1 MALQGT
7 GTELDP
13 FLVTNLLELRTE
25 ITDANAYYKVTQNL
39 DVIGTEWEKEWTEC
53 TIACFQLD
61 FNNKK
66 LRNITTA
73 LEHDVFKYNCINSEI
88 INANFENITCNKHVF
103 GHVTG
108 YGTMSN
114 LTILNSS
121 FSIKWSGSTFGY
133 GLLGVINT
141 TVDSCDFKLKIFGT
155 IEAIFWSNKA
165 FNRCHI
171 NIDGDFTLSRTSIAT
186 PPFGRYDP
194 CMHFLRLLKHGTKIY
209 ITGDAIVNVP
219 PNIPFVF
226 FANERNTAYS
236 SYGDAAY
243 YTQCYIGIKCNF
255 KLTSETTFG
264 SQDFSRFPT
273 SAYWPPANFVIAEWI
288 KNNDVAVSWASSE
301 RGRTYVVTEQQAKS
315 SVHLQ
320 SLGFDVTVKE

>member
-13 FLVTNLLELRTE
+13 FLVTNLAELRTE
-25 ITDANAYYKVTQNL
+25 ITDANAYYKVTQDL
-39 DVIGTEWEKEWTEC
+39 DVIGTEWETEWTEC
-53 TIACFQLD
+53 TIACLQLD

-88 INANFENITCNKHVF
+88 INAKFENITCNKHLF
-103 GHVTG
+103 GHVTS
-108 YGTMSN
+108 YTTMSN
-114 LTILNSS
+114 LTISNSS
-121 FSIKWSGSTFGY
+121 FSIKWNGNMAGY
-133 GLLGVINT
+133 GLLGAKNT

-155 IEAIFWSNKA
+155 IKAIFWSNKY

-171 NIDGDFTLSRTSIAT
+171 NINGDFTLSPAYLETSYGTFDLYIY
-186 PPFGRYDP
+186 F
-194 CMHFLRLLKHGTKIY
+194 FRLLNHGTKIY
-209 ITGDAIVNVP
+209 VTGDAIINVP
-219 PNIPFVF
+219 SNVNFLF
-226 FANERNTAYS
+226 FANARNTAYS
-236 SYGDAAY
+236 SYGNAAY
-243 YTQCYIGIKCNF
+243 YAQCYVGIKCNF

-264 SQDFSRFPT
+264 SQNFARFPS

-288 KNNDVAVSWASSE
+288 IYSGDAVPLTSSE
-301 RGRTYVVTEQQAKS
+301 RGKTYTVTEQQAKS

-320 SLGFDVTVKE
+320 SLGFDVVVKE

>member
-13 FLVTNLLELRTE
+13 YLVTNLAELRTE
-25 ITDANAYYKVTQNL
+25 ITDANAYYKVTQDL
-39 DVIGTEWEKEWTEC
+39 DVIGTEWETEWTVC
-53 TIACFQLD
+53 TVACLQLD

-88 INANFENITCNKHVF
+88 INAKFENITCNKHLF
-103 GHVTG
+103 GHVTS
-108 YGTMSN
+108 YTTMSN

-121 FSIKWSGSTFGY
+121 FSIKWNGSTFGY

-155 IEAIFWSNKA
+155 AGAVFWSNKT
-165 FNRCHI
+165 FNRCHV
-171 NIDGDFTLSRTSIAT
+171 NVTGNFTLLSTQLETLQGYYKLHIC
-186 PPFGRYDP
+186 F
-194 CMHFLRLLKHGTKIY
+194 FRLLNHGTKIY
-209 ITGDAIVNVP
+209 LTGDATI
-219 PNIPFVF
+219 NIPPDVPFLF
-226 FANERNTAYS
+226 FANALNLAYS
-236 SYGDAAY
+236 NYSYAAY
-243 YTQCYIGIKCNF
+243 YTQCYVAIKCNF
-255 KLTSETTFG
+255 KLTSGTTFG
-264 SQDFSRFPT
+264 SQNFARFPT
-273 SAYWPPANFVIAEWI
+273 SNYWPPANFVIAEWI
-288 KNNDVAVSWASSE
+288 KNNDVAVSLTSSE

-320 SLGFDVTVKE
+320 SLGFDVAVKE